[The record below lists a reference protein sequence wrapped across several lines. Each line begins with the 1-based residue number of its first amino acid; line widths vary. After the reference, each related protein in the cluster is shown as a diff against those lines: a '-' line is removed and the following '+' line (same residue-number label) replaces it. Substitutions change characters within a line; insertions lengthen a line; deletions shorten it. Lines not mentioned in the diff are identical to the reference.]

1 MPSKQAIID
10 NIEQYSAPELVEY
23 IKNGVVSFNE
33 LCEETDGYFSASVRK
48 EVQRLLSNTE
58 EEDWE
63 AAKNENT
70 IDCYMS
76 FLKTY
81 PDSIYADSARD
92 NIRKLNHESENV
104 SQQEKW
110 DSVDK
115 SNVSELR
122 EFIANNPDDSHCKEA
137 RRLINSIQEEEFLG
151 FDIDALIEK
160 LKSIHTDF
168 NILDPEQ
175 QMFNVVKEYL
185 EKKRIDTN
193 DILSIL
199 KRDNNFFTPTFLR
212 KMISEGLLTYDNFV
226 EIGIDKR
233 FIRHLAKGEE
243 ATRFAI
249 PRKLEKINKISTE
262 IYFWGIPSSG
272 KSCALGAILSVANS
286 GKVAKSMAKDPDC
299 QGYGYMNRLSHLFS
313 SDGTVGVLPERTVVS
328 ATYEMAFDL
337 EDENGSVHPITC
349 IDLAGEVM
357 LCMYKSDAGEIL
369 TEEQVE
375 ALDTVTRILIDNRTV
390 NRKIHFFVLE
400 YGGEDRKYEGL
411 DQTVYLDAALR
422 YIERTK
428 IFKSETDAIYLM
440 LTKVDKTGVKGE
452 EMVNILSEYVE
463 DHYKGFYQGL
473 VKICRESEINGGQVE
488 RIPFSLGSVCF
499 QDYCLFNEAPA
510 ANVVRKIL
518 TRSKGF
524 KIGKLQKGLNIF
536 KK

>member
-10 NIEQYSAPELVEY
+10 NIEQYSAHELVEY
-23 IKNGVVSFNE
+23 IKSGIVSFEE
-33 LCEETDGYFSASVRK
+33 LCHETDGYFPASVRK
-48 EVQRLLSNTE
+48 DVQRLLSNTE
-58 EEDWE
+58 EEDWQKAIE
-63 AAKNENT
+63 KNT
-70 IDCYMS
+70 IEQYMS

-81 PDSIYADSARD
+81 PDSVHADMARNNILKIEQEAD
-92 NIRKLNHESENV
+92 NDFKQGI
-104 SQQEKW
+104 W
-110 DSVDK
+110 DSIDK
-115 SNVSELR
+115 SNIQDLR
-122 EFIANNPDDSHCKEA
+122 QFILNNPEDPHCNEA

-151 FDIDALIEK
+151 FDIDALIER
-160 LKSIHTDF
+160 LKAIQTDF

-175 QMFNVVKEYL
+175 AMFDVVKEYL
-185 EKKRIDTN
+185 DKRRIKVN

-199 KRDNNFFTPTFLR
+199 QRDNNFFTPSFLR
-212 KMISEGLLTYDNFV
+212 KMISEGLLTYEDFV
-226 EIGIDKR
+226 SIGIDKR
-233 FIRHLAKGEE
+233 FIRNLAKGEV

-299 QGYGYMNRLSHLFS
+299 QGYGYMNRLSHLFT
-313 SDGTVGVLPERTVVS
+313 SDGTVGVLPERTDVS

-337 EDENGSVHPITC
+337 EDETGAVHPITC
-349 IDLAGEVM
+349 VDLAGEVM
-357 LCMYKSDAGEIL
+357 LCMYKADAGESL
-369 TEEQVE
+369 DEKQVE

-411 DQTVYLDAALR
+411 NQTVYLDAALR
-422 YIERTK
+422 YIERTN

-440 LTKVDKTGVKGE
+440 LTKVDKTGVKGQ
-452 EMVNILSEYVE
+452 EMVNMLSDYVDEY
-463 DHYKGFYQGL
+463 YKGFFQGL
-473 VKICRESEINGGQVE
+473 EKICRESEINGGCVE

-510 ANVVRKIL
+510 ANVVKKIL

-524 KIGKLQKGLNIF
+524 KNGKLQKSLKIF